1 MATDRKKEYVPKE
14 RGSAEDRALDK
25 FTELINEIINKLT
38 KAEKSRAQWKCYAWP
53 RNLNRKNFTS
63 SEKFFHLLR
72 RNIPYVSTEQMELS
86 A

>member
-38 KAEKSRAQWKCYAWP
+38 KAEKSRAQWKCYACMA
-53 RNLNRKNFTS
+53 TQ
-63 SEKFFHLLR
+63 SEQKEF
-72 RNIPYVSTEQMELS
+72 YVFREIFPLTQEKYTVRFY
-86 A
+86 